1 MKSRSAQWPSQVS
14 LFAFTCFL
22 VACGS
27 SAPIVLPTRNPLV
40 AEYSV
45 PTGQK
50 GALSV
55 DFGTDTAYGRQT
67 ASYPVLPGV
76 TSVLVAG
83 MKPSITYHMRA
94 KITSAGS
101 VVWSDQDRTFT
112 TGSLPIPAPTT
123 IVTRT
128 PASALQAT
136 ENPGVEL
143 VTFSPPPNTNVLEG
157 FVTDRDG
164 NPIWYYDPP
173 GTVGFLKPMPN
184 GHMLV
189 DLNTVNGENLIREI
203 DLAGKTIRELPAQ
216 TLQQA
221 LLNIGQSWNV
231 QSFSHDFVPLDN
243 GHVIVLIQLAKDFTD
258 LSGYPAGT
266 TTTVLGDALVD
277 LDQNWNPVWA
287 WSAFDHLDINRR
299 PMSFPDWTHGN
310 AVLYNSDDG
319 NLLLSLRHQHWVIDI
334 DYQNGGGSGDIL
346 WKLGYQGD
354 FTLTN
359 STDSDDW
366 FFAQHFPSFVNR
378 NGPQMTLALFDN
390 GDNRADDNQGTVCDA
405 PNAPA
410 CYSRATIFQLD
421 HSTMQAQILWQNLP
435 GFYSFWGGAINELQ
449 NGNVEFEMSEPFP
462 LPTLGSRV
470 MEVTQSNEAV
480 WQMDLLNGFSYRT
493 YRIPSLYPGV
503 TWP

>member
-1 MKSRSAQWPSQVS
+1 MKSRSAQWPSLVS
-14 LFAFTCFL
+14 LFAFTCLL

-27 SAPIVLPTRNPLV
+27 SAPIVLPTPNPLV

-45 PTGQK
+45 PTGQE

-83 MKPSITYHMRA
+83 MKPSTTYHMRA

-101 VVWSDQDRTFT
+101 VIWSDQDRTFT
-112 TGSLPIPAPTT
+112 TGSLPIPAPTM

-143 VTFSPPPNTNVLEG
+143 VTFSPPPNTNLLEG
-157 FVTDRDG
+157 FVSDRDG

-173 GTVGFLKPMPN
+173 GTIGFLKPMPN

-189 DLNTVNGENLIREI
+189 DLNTPTGENLIREI
-203 DLAGKTIRELPAQ
+203 DLAGKTIRELPAHA
-216 TLQQA
+216 LQQT

-243 GHVIVLIQLAKDFTD
+243 GHLIVLLQISKDFTN
-258 LSGYPAGT
+258 LSGYPAGS

-277 LDQNWNPVWA
+277 LDPGWNPVWA
-287 WSAFDHLDINRR
+287 WSAFDHLDVNRH
-299 PMSFPDWTHGN
+299 PMFFPDWTHSN
-310 AVLYNSDDG
+310 AVLYNPDDG
-319 NLLLSLRHQHWVIDI
+319 SLLLSVRNQNWIINI

-366 FFAQHFPSFVNR
+366 FYAQHFPSFVNR
-378 NGPQMTLALFDN
+378 NAPLMTLAIFDN
-390 GDNRADDNQGTVCDA
+390 GDDRTDNQGTVCGN
-405 PNAPA
+405 PNTMA
-410 CYSRATIFQLD
+410 CYSRATILQLD
-421 HSTMQAQILWQNLP
+421 HTTMQAQILWQDLP

-470 MEVTQSNEAV
+470 MVGS
-480 WQMDLLNGFSYRT
+480 
-493 YRIPSLYPGV
+493 PG
-503 TWP
+503 TELEFAL